1 MLKLIKIELY
11 KIFKKPRTYIGFGAI
26 AFIVIVIQLAFAF
39 EGQKILGF
47 ITQGMK
53 DKFIFEG
60 NLINYNT
67 VTYIIFNSLWIH
79 LPMLVSLVAG
89 DLIAGESNAGT
100 FRLILTRPISR
111 TKLLTSKL
119 IAGWTYSMA
128 LIIFMALLSLG
139 LGQLIFSGGDLIV
152 IREKINIFAVED
164 ILWRFALAYVYAMLT
179 MTVIT
184 SLAFLL
190 SAFSDNSVGP
200 IVGTFAIIIV
210 ISIISTIGFS
220 IFEPILPY
228 IFTTRLPNWNLFF
241 EMNVDWREVS
251 EAIWVN
257 IVYIFIFITT
267 TIVYFRKKD
276 ILS

>member
-152 IREKINIFAVED
+152 IREKINIFAVDD

-257 IVYIFIFITT
+257 LVYIFIFITT